1 MFLVPVSRHAPEF
14 SRSLDRLF
22 DDTFERYFGTHQQE
36 GGDAAV
42 AQRVPA
48 LDVAENDKGYTVT
61 IDLPGVTKDDVK
73 VSIDGRRVTVEA
85 QTSKTKEKKE
95 GERVVYSERSS
106 SSYSRTFT
114 LPVEVNQESSQA
126 KLEHGVLTL
135 NLVKRSAQS
144 GKQLSVS

>member
-14 SRSLDRLF
+14 ARSLDRLF
-22 DDTFERYFGTHQQE
+22 DDTFERYFGTRQQE
-36 GGDAAV
+36 GGDAAA

-48 LDVAENDKGYTVT
+48 LDVAENDKAYTVT
-61 IDLPGVTKDDVK
+61 AELPGVTKDDVK
-73 VSIDGRRVTVEA
+73 VSIDGRRVTIEA
-85 QTSKTKEKKE
+85 QTSKVNEKKD

-114 LPVEVNQESSQA
+114 LPAEVDQDASQA

-135 NLVKRSAQS
+135 NLVKRSAQN

>member
-1 MFLVPVSRHAPEF
+1 MFLVPVSRNAEF

-22 DDTFERYFGTHQQE
+22 DDTFDRYFGPRQQE
-36 GGDAAV
+36 GGDAAA
-42 AQRVPA
+42 AQRAPA
-48 LDVAENDKGYTVT
+48 LDVAESDKAYTVT
-61 IDLPGVTKDDVK
+61 AELPGVTKDDVK
-73 VSIDGRRVTVEA
+73 VSIDGRRITIQA
-85 QTSKTKEKKE
+85 QTSKSREKKD

-114 LPVEVNQESSQA
+114 LPAEVDQETSQA

-144 GKQLSVS
+144 GKQLSVN

>member
-1 MFLVPVSRHAPEF
+1 MFLVPVSRNPEF
-14 SRSLDRLF
+14 ARSLDRLF
-22 DDTFERYFGTHQQE
+22 DDTFERYFGARQQE
-36 GGDAAV
+36 GGDAAA

-48 LDVAENDKGYTVT
+48 LDVAESEKAYTVT
-61 IDLPGVTKDDVK
+61 AELPGVTKDDVK
-73 VSIDGRRVTVEA
+73 VSIDGRRVTIQA
-85 QTSKTKEKKE
+85 QTSRTQEKKA

-114 LPVEVNQESSQA
+114 LPAEVDQESSQA

-135 NLVKRSAQS
+135 NLIKRSAQT

>member
-14 SRSLDRLF
+14 ARSLDRLF
-22 DDTFERYFGTHQQE
+22 DDTFERYFGTRQQE
-36 GGDAAV
+36 GGDAAA

-48 LDVAENDKGYTVT
+48 LDVAESEKAYTVT
-61 IDLPGVTKDDVK
+61 AELPGVTKDDVK
-73 VSIDGRRVTVEA
+73 VSIDGRRVTIQA
-85 QTSKTKEKKE
+85 QTNRAQEKKD

-114 LPVEVNQESSQA
+114 LPAEVDQEASQA

-135 NLVKRSAQS
+135 SLAKRSAQT

>member
-1 MFLVPVSRHAPEF
+1 MFLVPVSRHTPEF
-14 SRSLDRLF
+14 ARSLDRLF
-22 DDTFERYFGTHQQE
+22 DDTFERYFGTRQQE
-36 GGDAAV
+36 GGDAAA

-48 LDVAENDKGYTVT
+48 LDVAESEKAYTVT
-61 IDLPGVTKDDVK
+61 AELPGVTKDDVK
-73 VSIDGRRVTVEA
+73 VSIDGRRVTIQA
-85 QTSKTKEKKE
+85 QTTKTQEKKD

-114 LPVEVNQESSQA
+114 LPAEVDQEASQA

-135 NLVKRSAQS
+135 NLVKRSAQT